1 MVTIQEHSLSVWRG
15 QIQCRVRVAGQ
26 GPPLV
31 YLHGAAGLM
40 WDDFLEGLT
49 QTHTIYAPEH
59 PGTSPG
65 DPDAIKPLDDLWDL
79 VLYYYELFDGLGL
92 ESPAVVGHSFGGMVA
107 SEIAATDPS
116 RVSRLVLLNPIGLWR
131 DDAPVK
137 NWMVMSP
144 DDLGKELFS
153 EPDGPVAR
161 RVLAE
166 PEDPEERMTAKIQ
179 GIWNLGCTGKFTWPI
194 PDKGLSKRL
203 HRVQAPTLVIWGQQD
218 GIVPQFMPR
227 SSPTGFPGQGPWS
240 WKGQRTCRNWNSWTR
255 SLNWSGTFW
264 RDEALRQRRPRF
276 TARCP
281 RVTSKIRVQPANPAK
296 AGIQRPDRKSL
307 RDSSPWTPAKAGV
320 TENKAVAVSQPNLA
334 LPCSGSRCRSPVCRP
349 GLARARS
356 GQGEKFHDRAEGF
369 GFHERGAW
377 PTPAPPPYG
386 SPGISASMRR
396 AISGDNRSLSPPR
409 TSSTGPGIRR
419 ARLQDT
425 SGSGRR
431 GSERTAGS
439 IFHV

>member
-1 MVTIQEHSLSVWRG
+1 MVTIRERTLSVWRG
-15 QIQCRVRVAGQ
+15 QIQSRIHVAGQ

-40 WDDFLEGLT
+40 WDDFLEGLS
-49 QTHTIYAPEH
+49 QGHTVYAPEH
-59 PGTSPG
+59 PGTTPG

-107 SEIAATDPS
+107 SEIAATAPG
-116 RVSRLVLLNPIGLWR
+116 RVSKLVLLNPIGLWR

-153 EPDGPVAR
+153 EPDGPVAK

-218 GIVPQFMPR
+218 GIVPAIYAQEF
-227 SSPTGFPGQGPWS
+227 
-240 WKGQRTCRNWNSWTR
+240 
-255 SLNWSGTFW
+255 
-264 RDEALRQRRPRF
+264 A
-276 TARCP
+276 
-281 RVTSKIRVQPANPAK
+281 
-296 AGIQRPDRKSL
+296 DR
-307 RDSSPWTPAKAGV
+307 
-320 TENKAVAVSQPNLA
+320 
-334 LPCSGSRCRSPVCRP
+334 
-349 GLARARS
+349 
-356 GQGEKFHDRAEGF
+356 
-369 GFHERGAW
+369 
-377 PTPAPPPYG
+377 
-386 SPGISASMRR
+386 
-396 AISGDNRSLSPPR
+396 ISGA
-409 TSSTGPGIRR
+409 TSVIVER
-419 ARLQDT
+419 AAHVPQLEQLDQVSRLVKEFLAD
-425 SGSGRR
+425 
-431 GSERTAGS
+431 
-439 IFHV
+439 